1 MKHRGTRMHIYKHRH
16 NTELISSV
24 SELCINSKNPVPF
37 KVLFDVRQW
46 GDIVRKWGDAHMGT

>member
-1 MKHRGTRMHIYKHRH
+1 MHIYKHTH

-37 KVLFDVRQW
+37 KVLFDVRQ
-46 GDIVRKWGDAHMGT
+46 